1 MIISTL
7 INDVFDL
14 AFDDLQ
20 DGHLFRLQ
28 IPFLTTGE
36 TEHTEVGLYIY
47 FHSDEKIDKYKA
59 RKDVNMILNG
69 VEIINT
75 DLDILAD
82 AIVHI
87 ENGIIRC
94 LEIFNKNGKNYPEN
108 EPQSYELNQI
118 WLESPKR
125 RTIKR

>member
-7 INDVFDL
+7 INDIFDL

-20 DGHLFRLQ
+20 DGHLFRQQ

-36 TEHTEVGLYIY
+36 TEYTGVGLFMY

-69 VEIINT
+69 VEIVNT

-87 ENGIIRC
+87 ENGIIHC
-94 LEIFNKNGKNYPEN
+94 LEIFNKNGENYPKN
-108 EPQSYELNQI
+108 EPRSYELNQI
-118 WLESPKR
+118 WIESPKR
-125 RTIKR
+125 RIIKR